1 MSAGCC
7 DSRAWLFESVLA
19 VALSTFA
26 PPGYASP
33 SYASAETHEYATH
46 PIVQTAHQ
54 AREAQ
59 LATVNQII
67 RAAARSAAARGE
79 AGPPLVR
86 DVGMSCV
93 PYARNA
99 TGIALIGDAWQW
111 WDLATGIYA
120 RGGVP
125 EPGSVLA
132 FRANERMPLGHVAVV
147 TRVVNN
153 REIEIDHANWA
164 AGGVARGVPVVDVS
178 ENNDWTAVRVG
189 LGSAT
194 SFGSIYPT
202 HGFIY
207 DWADSG
213 TMLTAMTVPAVHRT
227 LNPLPRHMRPGPER
241 AAVTADTLNAR
252 EYDVVAEAPSHAQTH
267 GVPAARQ
274 ALNPPPRARRP
285 TPDQAPVIGD
295 TLNAR
300 EYDEMAEAPSHPQAS
315 GGDSLTKDR
324 E

>member
-46 PIVQTAHQ
+46 PIVQKAHQ

-79 AGPPLVR
+79 AGPLLVR

-120 RGGVP
+120 RG
-125 EPGSVLA
+125 
-132 FRANERMPLGHVAVV
+132 
-147 TRVVNN
+147 
-153 REIEIDHANWA
+153 
-164 AGGVARGVPVVDVS
+164 GVPVVDVS

-274 ALNPPPRARRP
+274 ALNPPPRTRRP

-300 EYDEMAEAPSHPQAS
+300 ENDEMAEAPSHPQAS
-315 GGDSLTKDR
+315 GGDRLTKDR